1 MNKTPINRQ
10 QQRDSKNEKILL
22 ALLPFWTSL
31 IPPLGISCL
40 KSHLEPHGFHVTTL
54 DATIERQFRDLYH
67 NYLNLIRAD
76 VPENKRGNF
85 YRIGHDVL
93 RDHLLAHLNCQDKTG
108 FVQLVEELIY
118 KSFYWTM
125 PRQKILKLIHI
136 IDTFYPRLETYVL
149 NWLEKEEPDV
159 LGLSVFSDTL
169 AASMFTFKI
178 TREKYPHIKTVMGG
192 GVFADLLDIRS
203 ENFKRFLK
211 KTEHYIDNIIVGEG
225 ELLLHKLLSGELDQS
240 QRVFTAK
247 DIDGEILD
255 LDSAEIPDFSNL
267 QLEYY
272 PYLSFYTSRSCPFQC
287 GFCSETLQW
296 GKYRKKQPENVV
308 RQITRLSQIH
318 RRRVFLL
325 GDSLLN
331 PVINGLARE
340 FIKSPQPVYWDGY
353 LRVDK
358 HTGDIQNTLLWRQ
371 GGFYRARLGLE
382 SGSQH
387 VLNLMGKEVTVKQ
400 IKDGVFN
407 LARAGIKTTTY
418 WVIGYPGETEADFQ
432 MTLELVREL
441 SPMIYEAECQ
451 PFYFFL
457 SGQVNSNNPEW
468 GKNKKIPL
476 FPEREEML
484 LLQTWIMDCQPS
496 REEIYERVSRFMTHC
511 RSLGIPNP
519 YTLQEI
525 HSADKRWKKLH
536 KNAVP
541 SLIDFSDENP
551 DYRENK
557 KVSLL
562 QVAKKRPVD
571 DDPWL

>member
-1 MNKTPINRQ
+1 MNKYHINHRQ
-10 QQRDSKNEKILL
+10 KTESKNKKILL
-22 ALLPFWTSL
+22 VLLPFWTSL

-40 KSHLEPHGFHVTTL
+40 KSHLEPHGFNVTTV
-54 DATIERQFRDLYH
+54 DATIEREFRDLYH
-67 NYLNLIRAD
+67 NYLNIIRAN
-76 VPENKRGNF
+76 VPENKSGNF

-93 RDHLLAHLNCQDKTG
+93 RNHLLTHLNCQDKTG
-108 FVQLVEELIY
+108 VGELLEELIY
-118 KSFYWTM
+118 KFFYWSV
-125 PRQKILKLIHI
+125 PQQEILKLIHI
-136 IDTFYPRLETYVL
+136 IDTFYSRLQTYVF
-149 NWLEKEEPDV
+149 NWLEREEPDV

-169 AASMFTFKI
+169 PASMYTFKI
-178 TREKYPHIKTVMGG
+178 TREKYPHVKTVMGG
-192 GVFADLLDIRS
+192 GVFADLLDTRS

-211 KTEHYIDNIIVGEG
+211 KTQHYIDKIIVGEG
-225 ELLLHKLLSGELDQS
+225 EILLLKLLSGELAES

-247 DIDGEILD
+247 DIDYEMLN
-255 LDSAEIPDFSNL
+255 LDSADIPDFSGL

-296 GKYRKKQPENVV
+296 GKYRKKQPENIV

-318 RRRVFLL
+318 HRKVFLL

-340 FIKSPQPVYWDGY
+340 FVKSGQSVYWDGY

-358 HTGDIQNTLLWRQ
+358 QAGDIENTLFWRQ

-387 VLNLMGKEVTVKQ
+387 VLQLMGKDVTIKQ
-400 IKDGVFN
+400 IKNAVFN

-418 WVIGYPGETEADFQ
+418 WVIGYPGETEEDFQ

-441 SPMIYEAECQ
+441 SPVIYEAECQ

-457 SGQVNSNNPEW
+457 TGQVNSNNREW
-468 GKNKKIPL
+468 EKNKKIPL
-476 FPEREEML
+476 FPGREEML
-484 LLQTWIMDCQPS
+484 LLQTWIMDCEPS
-496 REEIYERVSRFMTHC
+496 REETYERVSRFTAHC
-511 RSLGIPNP
+511 QGLGIPNP

-541 SLIDFSDENP
+541 SLIDFTNEN
-551 DYRENK
+551 DDIQENK
-557 KVSLL
+557 KVKILNAA
-562 QVAKKRPVD
+562 QKRPID
-571 DDPWL
+571 DGQWL